1 LKPASDAPDNSPPQ
15 QPAEQ
20 ANAPQL
26 ARRLGLFDAT
36 MIVMGGIIGS
46 GIFINAYVVARQ
58 VHPASLVLGAWA
70 MGGVIALAG
79 AFIYAELAAHRPQV
93 GGQYAY
99 IREAIHPLPAFL
111 YGWTLLLVTQTGGMA
126 AVAVTFAH
134 YFAQLTNLPDTD
146 WTSGIIAIVALTLLT
161 VINCLGVRAGSTVQS
176 ALMVLKII
184 AILALIACGLF
195 IARPTGFP
203 TEVAYA
209 DEWRPAA
216 GYFTPGFDW
225 RTMTAF
231 GAALVPVM
239 FAYGGWQ
246 TSCFIAGEVRE
257 PRKTMPRA
265 LLIGVLGV
273 IALYMLANYVYVHVL
288 GVDLLAQTKTP
299 ASEVMRIAF
308 GERGKAFI
316 ATGIAIST
324 LGFLS
329 QGMLTAP
336 RVYFAMADDGL
347 FFKRVAWLHPQT
359 RVPVVAIALQGALAV
374 LIIVAL
380 RGVYGEI
387 LNYVMSVD
395 TVFFAVSAACLF
407 VFRRREGRATFGVPW
422 HPLTTLVFIIAE
434 SFVALSVMINYPL
447 NSVLGWAIL
456 LAGVPV
462 YFVWRRKR
470 NEHN

>member
-1 LKPASDAPDNSPPQ
+1 
-15 QPAEQ
+15 
-20 ANAPQL
+20 
-26 ARRLGLFDAT
+26 
-36 MIVMGGIIGS
+36 
-46 GIFINAYVVARQ
+46 
-58 VHPASLVLGAWA
+58 
-70 MGGVIALAG
+70 
-79 AFIYAELAAHRPQV
+79 
-93 GGQYAY
+93 
-99 IREAIHPLPAFL
+99 PAFR

-126 AVAVTFAH
+126 AVAVTFAK

-146 WTSGIIAIVALTLLT
+146 QASAIIAVVTLAALTL
-161 VINCLGVRAGSTVQS
+161 VNCLGVRAGSAVQS
-176 ALMVLKII
+176 ALMVLKIVAI
-184 AILALIACGLF
+184 AALIACGLF
-195 IARPTGFP
+195 VAQPAALP
-203 TEVAYA
+203 TEIAYT
-209 DEWRPAA
+209 DDWRPAA
-216 GYFTPGFDW
+216 GYFAPGMDW
-225 RTMTAF
+225 RTLTAF

-257 PRKTMPRA
+257 PRKTLPRG

-288 GVDLLAQTKTP
+288 GIDLLTQTKTP

-316 ATGIAIST
+316 ATGIAVST

-347 FFKRVAWLHPQT
+347 FFKRVAWLHPRT
-359 RVPVVAIALQGALAV
+359 RVPAVAIALQGALAI

-380 RGVYGEI
+380 SGVYAKI

-395 TVFFAVSAACLF
+395 TVFFAVSAGCLF
-407 VFRRREGRATFGVPW
+407 VFRRRDGRAAFRVPL

-434 SFVALSVMINYPL
+434 GFVALSVMVNYPID
-447 NSVLGWAIL
+447 SVKGWGIL
-456 LAGVPV
+456 LAGIPV
-462 YFVWRRKR
+462 YFFWRRKQHER
-470 NEHN
+470 D

>member
-1 LKPASDAPDNSPPQ
+1 MKTASDAPGHTPAR
-15 QPAEQ
+15 QPVDAD
-20 ANAPQL
+20 APQL

-58 VHPASLVLGAWA
+58 LHPPLLVLGAWA
-70 MGGVIALAG
+70 MGGLIALAG

-99 IREAIHPLPAFL
+99 IREAFHPLPAFL

-126 AVAVTFAH
+126 AVAVTFAK

-146 WTSGIIAIVALTLLT
+146 QASAIIAIVALALLT
-161 VINCLGVRAGSTVQS
+161 LINCLGVRAGSTVQS
-176 ALMVLKII
+176 VLMVLKIV

-195 IARPTGFP
+195 IAKPSEYP
-203 TEVAYA
+203 TEFPYI
-209 DEWRPAA
+209 DDWRPSP
-216 GYFTPGFDW
+216 GYFTPGADW
-225 RTMTAF
+225 RTLAAF

-257 PRKTMPRA
+257 PRKNLPRG

-273 IALYMLANYVYVHVL
+273 IVLYMLANYVYVHVL
-288 GVDLLAQTKTP
+288 SVNLLTQTKTP
-299 ASEVMRIAF
+299 ASEVMRLAF

-316 ATGIAIST
+316 AAGIAIST

-347 FFKRVAWLHPQT
+347 FFKRVAWLDPRT
-359 RVPVVAIALQGALAV
+359 RAPVVAIALQGALAIV
-374 LIIVAL
+374 IIVAL
-380 RGVYGEI
+380 SGIYGKI

-395 TVFFAVSAACLF
+395 TVFFALSAACLF
-407 VFRRREGRATFGVPW
+407 VFRRRDGRTSFRVPW

-434 SFVALSVMINYPL
+434 SFVALSVVVNYPL
-447 NSVLGWAIL
+447 DSAKGWAIL
-456 LAGVPV
+456 LAGIPI
-462 YFVWRRKR
+462 YFLWRRKK
-470 NEHN
+470 